1 MAKVHSREY
10 TNGAGCASRIEKR
23 WDMRG
28 LVNGESVKA
37 FFFFTSGSGC
47 KLIEEAE
54 KQANIVSCQSLS
66 GLLHCVL
73 QGRGCSL
80 SRRCHGC
87 TQRGNFFLFFDQT
100 PSPLTAC
107 RARTES
113 LIQPCLCRPVGRK
126 SFGRATGGLLAV
138 VRIQIKKKFFRLIC
152 QEKSHKKPHIWM
164 FYFERVSTIFFS
176 PTSFT

>member
-37 FFFFTSGSGC
+37 FFFYLWFWLQINRRGRKAGKYCFLSKS
-47 KLIEEAE
+47 LW
-54 KQANIVSCQSLS
+54 IVTLCAARS
-66 GLLHCVL
+66 GLLAEPPLPWLHTE
-73 QGRGCSL
+73 RE
-80 SRRCHGC
+80 
-87 TQRGNFFLFFDQT
+87 FFLFFDQT

-107 RARTES
+107 RARRES
-113 LIQPCLCRPVGRK
+113 LIQPCFCRPVGRK

-138 VRIQIKKKFFRLIC
+138 VRIQI
-152 QEKSHKKPHIWM
+152 
-164 FYFERVSTIFFS
+164 
-176 PTSFT
+176 